1 MVNHDTKSNC
11 VSKNLNQT
19 RLTLYLTIFL
29 KNSPVILVVAT
40 KKAHKYKTT
49 QDILGRIQNF

>member
-1 MVNHDTKSNC
+1 MM
-11 VSKNLNQT
+11 
-19 RLTLYLTIFL
+19 FL

-49 QDILGRIQNF
+49 HIRQNTKFLDRHS